1 MRGTEEVVGVG
12 VMRTGTFFL
21 GWGAA
26 DPLSERQGGIVWR
39 AVLPGECPLMM
50 GMFQADPG
58 ALEDLIY
65 D

>member
-1 MRGTEEVVGVG
+1 MLPSEGTEEVVGVG

-39 AVLPGECPLMM
+39 AVLPR
-50 GMFQADPG
+50 GMPSNDGDVPG
-58 ALEDLIY
+58 
-65 D
+65 